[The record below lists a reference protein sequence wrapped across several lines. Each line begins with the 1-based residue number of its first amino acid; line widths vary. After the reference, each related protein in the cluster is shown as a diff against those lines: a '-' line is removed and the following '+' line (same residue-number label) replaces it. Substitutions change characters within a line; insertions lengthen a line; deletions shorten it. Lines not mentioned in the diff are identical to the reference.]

1 MPPLTAS
8 DWKAA
13 VHPDATTL
21 SPTRTEVVAFDLEG
35 RPTSWFRDGR
45 TFKRSL
51 ASDVLGRRTV
61 DGVRQRWK
69 VPTGDAHALFARA
82 HDVAAA
88 ARDALH
94 AGGLQPTAVVAHARP
109 SASEAGAAPASDE
122 VLAELD
128 DRLRRSLAWTPARLA
143 AERDRFAAAYAP
155 IPILPP
161 DQYGAVVLQ
170 ATFGCSWNRC
180 TYCSFYQDRPFQ
192 VRPPQAFAAHLEAV
206 RALLGRAA
214 DARRSVFL
222 ADGNALVL
230 ANARLRPL
238 FAAARQVF
246 PDRPFAG
253 FVDVFGGE
261 RKGVDDWREL
271 RALGLE
277 RVAIGVE
284 TGHDPLLGWLNK
296 PGGADEAAAFVADLK
311 RAGLR
316 VAVILMVGVGGTS
329 FAAAHVRDTAALLAR
344 LELSAGDVV
353 YLSPF
358 VVHPGSG
365 YAERAAS
372 DGVAP
377 LDAAARTA
385 QYATL
390 RAASRAA
397 APRTPVARYDI
408 DEFVY

>member
-1 MPPLTAS
+1 MAPILSPT
-8 DWKAA
+8 DWRIA
-13 VHPDATTL
+13 VQAGATVL
-21 SPTRTEVVAFDLEG
+21 SPTRHEVVSFDLEG

-45 TFKRSL
+45 TYKRSL
-51 ASDVLGRRTV
+51 ASGVYGRRTEG
-61 DGVRQRWK
+61 GVRRRWR
-69 VPTGDAHALFARA
+69 VADDAVATAFERALEVAGR
-82 HDVAAA
+82 AAA
-88 ARDALH
+88 DLRAGRVGAEMVAEPATIVALK
-94 AGGLQPTAVVAHARP
+94 Q
-109 SASEAGAAPASDE
+109 
-122 VLAELD
+122 
-128 DRLRRSLAWTPARLA
+128 RLERSLTWTPARLA
-143 AERDRFAAAYAP
+143 AEHARFAAAYAP

-180 TYCSFYQDRPFQ
+180 TFCSFYQDRPFQ
-192 VRPPQAFAAHLEAV
+192 VRPPEAFEAHVDAV
-206 RALLGRAA
+206 QALLGRDA

-238 FAAARQVF
+238 LETARRAF

-261 RKGVDDWREL
+261 RKGVDAWREL

-277 RVAIGVE
+277 RVAIGIE
-284 TGHDPLLGWLNK
+284 TGFDPLLGWLNK
-296 PGGADEAAAFVADLK
+296 PGSADEAAAFVADLK
-311 RAGLR
+311 GAGLR
-316 VAVILMVGVGGTS
+316 VAVILMVGVGGAR
-329 FAAAHVRDTAALLAR
+329 FAEAHVRDTAALLAR
-344 LELSAGDVV
+344 LALDAGDVV

-365 YAERAAS
+365 YAERAAT

-385 QYATL
+385 QYAAL
-390 RAASRAA
+390 RAAARAA

>member
-1 MPPLTAS
+1 MPRPADHD
-8 DWKAA
+8 DWRIA
-13 VHPDATTL
+13 VQPGATVL
-21 SPTRTEVVAFDLEG
+21 SRSRREVVSYDLEG
-35 RPTSWFRDGR
+35 RVGSWFLDG
-45 TFKRSL
+45 TVYKRSL
-51 ASDVLGRRTV
+51 ASEVVARRSEASPTPAAAR
-61 DGVRQRWK
+61 GPRHRWA
-69 VPTGDAHALFARA
+69 VPADEADALFRRA
-82 HDVAAA
+82 AVLADAAEGAVDAVPAA
-88 ARDALH
+88 ARDAL
-94 AGGLQPTAVVAHARP
+94 R
-109 SASEAGAAPASDE
+109 
-122 VLAELD
+122 
-128 DRLRRSLAWTPARLA
+128 ARLHEA
-143 AERDRFAAAYAP
+143 RAWSPERLQGERDRFAAAYAP

-180 TYCSFYQDRPFQ
+180 TFCSFYQDRPFQ
-192 VRPPQAFAAHLEAV
+192 VRPPESFAAHVDAV

-214 DARRSVFL
+214 DARRGVFL

-230 ANARLRPL
+230 ANARLRPIL
-238 FAAARQVF
+238 DAARAAF

-271 RALGLE
+271 RALGLQ

-296 PGGADEAAAFVADLK
+296 PGSADEAAAFVADLK
-311 RAGLR
+311 RAGVR
-316 VAVILMVGVGGTS
+316 VAVILMVGVGGAR
-329 FAAAHVRDTAALLAR
+329 FAEAHVAGTAALLAR
-344 LELSAGDVV
+344 LALDAGDVV

-365 YAERAAS
+365 YAERAAA

-377 LDAAARTA
+377 LDPEEIAAQYRVLRTAARG
-385 QYATL
+385 
-390 RAASRAA
+390 A